1 MTDSEERYMA
11 KLSNQDIINVITKGG
26 AGVDKVVAMPLW
38 GRKALSEYEVGV
50 LTGYVRTLHP
60 NEAAP
65 IDYSALSKEKS

>member
-1 MTDSEERYMA
+1 
-11 KLSNQDIINVITKGG
+11 
-26 AGVDKVVAMPLW
+26 MPLW